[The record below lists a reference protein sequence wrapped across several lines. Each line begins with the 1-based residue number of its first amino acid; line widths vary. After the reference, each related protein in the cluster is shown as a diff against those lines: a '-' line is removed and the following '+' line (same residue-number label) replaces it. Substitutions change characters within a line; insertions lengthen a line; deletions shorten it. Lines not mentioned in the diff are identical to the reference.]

1 MGEEEKVLRLFRCY
15 CKSETGGLLGAAL
28 SRKEAGPED
37 SRQPCSPSWT
47 LDCYPAF
54 LGRPHSGPALGSHKP
69 RLPQRL
75 HPKAGAHPLHATLP
89 PACFLSP
96 PHPRTLSPLGG
107 RSPSDL
113 LAIASYLRTP
123 HFWVPES
130 AHLDFY
136 PGGILR
142 HSGVRASPRLLLL
155 SPSTSNYSGLSPSFP
170 WETPPHP
177 TSPAGAGPPHPT
189 FARGS
194 RSPKFR
200 GAPPPPCRP
209 RGCGC
214 CRFCSHSRGF

>member
-1 MGEEEKVLRLFRCY
+1 MDTRLLPGVPRTPPFRTSPREPQAPPPA
-15 CKSETGGLLGAAL
+15 KTSPQSWGAPLARHPPPSLLLESPASQDPL
-28 SRKEAGPED
+28 S
-37 SRQPCSPSWT
+37 S
-47 LDCYPAF
+47 
-54 LGRPHSGPALGSHKP
+54 GRPISLGPAGNS
-69 RLPQRL
+69 
-75 HPKAGAHPLHATLP
+75 
-89 PACFLSP
+89 FLFKN
-96 PHPRTLSPLGG
+96 T
-107 RSPSDL
+107 
-113 LAIASYLRTP
+113 

-155 SPSTSNYSGLSPSFP
+155 SPSTSNYSGLSPTFP

>member
-1 MGEEEKVLRLFRCY
+1 MGGGTSWLGEEEKVLRLFRCY

-96 PHPRTLSPLGG
+96 PHPRTLSSLGG

-123 HFWVPES
+123 TFGS
-130 AHLDFY
+130 Q
-136 PGGILR
+136 
-142 HSGVRASPRLLLL
+142 RALISIFIPVA
-155 SPSTSNYSGLSPSFP
+155 Y
-170 WETPPHP
+170 
-177 TSPAGAGPPHPT
+177 
-189 FARGS
+189 
-194 RSPKFR
+194 
-200 GAPPPPCRP
+200 
-209 RGCGC
+209 
-214 CRFCSHSRGF
+214 

>member
-1 MGEEEKVLRLFRCY
+1 MALRCPAR
-15 CKSETGGLLGAAL
+15 
-28 SRKEAGPED
+28 
-37 SRQPCSPSWT
+37 RQ
-47 LDCYPAF
+47 D
-54 LGRPHSGPALGSHKP
+54 
-69 RLPQRL
+69 
-75 HPKAGAHPLHATLP
+75 
-89 PACFLSP
+89 
-96 PHPRTLSPLGG
+96 
-107 RSPSDL
+107 
-113 LAIASYLRTP
+113 LRTP
-123 HFWVPES
+123 DSPAHRRGHSIATRRSSDAPIPDQPSGATSPASRKDFTPKLGRTPCTPPSPSLLLESPASQDPLSSGRPISLGPAGNSFLFKNTHFWVPES

-155 SPSTSNYSGLSPSFP
+155 SPSTSNYSGLSPTFP